1 MGNLNFFIF
10 FPITIATAKD
20 DTVCPDGKEKLLGA
34 LTNRFIPSIAVK
46 GRPLCTKFLSTTSP
60 INELSTNEAI
70 HSIPTFLYFLLINN
84 NKDIAI
90 QINPKFPIDVINI
103 IILFKKSFAIFL

>member
-10 FPITIATAKD
+10 FPITIVTAKD

-34 LTNRFIPSIAVK
+34 LTNRFIPSMAVK

-103 IILFKKSFAIFL
+103 IILSKKSFAIFL